1 MLWSFD
7 SSLEIRFISMLEFQV
22 LRDEVLRPQGAK
34 KKKKKW
40 LKGEV
45 LRICGGYVK
54 NDVL

>member
-1 MLWSFD
+1 
-7 SSLEIRFISMLEFQV
+7 MLEFQV
-22 LRDEVLRPQGAK
+22 LRDEVLRPKGA

-45 LRICGGYVK
+45 LRMFGRYVK